1 MNVTHGVTTNGI
13 ASEQVL
19 TGEPYLHSL
28 DGHGAGAPQSSLSER
43 PELLLGAAVAGGL
56 LLAGLVSRLGR

>member
-1 MNVTHGVTTNGI
+1 MNVTHDVTTNGI
-13 ASEQVL
+13 GSEEIL
-19 TGEPYLHSL
+19 TGQPYLHSL

>member
-1 MNVTHGVTTNGI
+1 MTHGVTTNGI
-13 ASEQVL
+13 ASEEIL
-19 TGEPYLHSL
+19 TGDPYLHSL

-43 PELLLGAAVAGGL
+43 PELLLGVAVAGGL